1 MDTFTQHF
9 LEHFHP
15 KFESEIEEN
24 EVLEKRETSNDAP
37 LIFTQPF
44 NLFIFY
50 QFVLVS
56 CKCV

>member
-1 MDTFTQHF
+1 MDTFTQLF
-9 LEHFHP
+9 IEHFHP

-37 LIFTQPF
+37 LKFTQPF

-50 QFVLVS
+50 EIVLVS